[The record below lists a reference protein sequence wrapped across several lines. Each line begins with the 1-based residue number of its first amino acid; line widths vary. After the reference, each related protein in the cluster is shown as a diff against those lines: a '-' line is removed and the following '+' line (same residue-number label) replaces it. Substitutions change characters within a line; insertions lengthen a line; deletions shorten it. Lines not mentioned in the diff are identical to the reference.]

1 MGRNPIFQISI
12 YDYSSNLSSLW
23 SPILGVSSPQLVSS
37 GSCPTLYHANSLSD
51 FFYQHKQIIKKV
63 LKQMLENKAI
73 IVYIK

>member
-1 MGRNPIFQISI
+1 MGRNPIFEKII
-12 YDYSSNLSSLW
+12 NDYSNNLCSLW
-23 SPILGVSSPQLVSS
+23 CPILGVSSPQLVSS

-73 IVYIK
+73 VVYFK